1 LECVAAVCAHI
12 PRNGR
17 DSRNARLHARAR
29 AHCPRLANFADAIDL
44 PANAQLLHL
53 ESDPARDQ
61 RRLGELGQTRAHRQR
76 ARASMKFAFAVAFLF
91 SLGGSTV
98 CGDSCGSFRDAR
110 GRSWVDLAPLPG
122 FIDVCSR
129 DFQLC
134 VMLTEGYPPSVQ
146 TIGYFVP
153 VEEWERYQ
161 KGQHKGFSRY
171 LIAQKGETLSA
182 ESFADFKRY
191 VHSQQGN
198 I

>member
-1 LECVAAVCAHI
+1 
-12 PRNGR
+12 
-17 DSRNARLHARAR
+17 
-29 AHCPRLANFADAIDL
+29 
-44 PANAQLLHL
+44 
-53 ESDPARDQ
+53 
-61 RRLGELGQTRAHRQR
+61 
-76 ARASMKFAFAVAFLF
+76 MKFTFAVAFLF

-110 GRSWVDLAPLPG
+110 SRSWVDLAPLPG

-198 I
+198 IADHTKLATVFESHGSVSLGIIDETPDSISIGTVLKLTETLLNVICKPQRSTSRFKSTASRCPYTCTTA